1 MNKDTAL
8 KVALW
13 IIPCVFGCG
22 GFVAMMQSSTTGLSA
37 DVSEVEARLEAHEDL
52 KAHPVTEARL
62 DVLVEEQR
70 TIRTEQR
77 QMNENLTAVCVATGA
92 RCK

>member
-1 MNKDTAL
+1 MATNKDTAL
-8 KVALW
+8 KIAIW
-13 IIPCVFGCG
+13 IIPVVFGAG
-22 GFVAMMQSSTTGLSA
+22 SLAQIVTGSSA
-37 DVSEVEARLEAHEDL
+37 DVHEVEARLEAHEDL

-70 TIRTEQR
+70 TIRTEQK

>member
-52 KAHPVTEARL
+52 KAHPVTEERI
-62 DVLVEEQR
+62 D
-70 TIRTEQR
+70 TILTEQR
-77 QMNENLTAVCVATGA
+77 AMRAEQSDQAESLAAICQATGA